1 MEKEKSSKSK
11 IMSLKIVIER
21 KENYYLMKKKI
32 YKMKRK
38 PQKGGCVCVCAEI
51 ENI

>member
-1 MEKEKSSKSK
+1 
-11 IMSLKIVIER
+11 MSLKIVIER
-21 KENYYLMKKKI
+21 EENYYLMKWKI

-38 PQKGGCVCVCAEI
+38 PKKKGGGAGV